1 MAGMQYGTQAGRH
14 EKYKGRILAKAQTK
28 EMLTKLGSQEPFPQ
42 NSSQIIEWM
51 RFLPFGGVDNEF
63 IAAGGDAD
71 FIAKHLIQE
80 GVTPS
85 PDSISWTTLST
96 TLQEIGCL
104 YSYTNRLRHLHEEG
118 QEIPREMEEQAATR
132 IALCREMMVYGE
144 LKSCTNAF
152 FGGTGV
158 DIATV
163 NGPPTKNMF
172 QNISRALLS
181 KHATTIN
188 KMLKSGPNFG
198 MQSVAASWPVYCHT
212 DMEKTFE
219 NLPGFTKVQDYGG
232 AQLLDPEFE
241 IGAIGRFRIIV
252 NPILTYKPSAG
263 ALVSAAVSGFT
274 PKSSGPVGAE
284 RIDVYPLIIIG
295 KGNGGGEFFGQVPLR
310 GFNSVEANH
319 FPPSDKSK
327 IDPLGQRGYVSA
339 MTWQAQAIL
348 NDDWGAVAFVATEE

>member
-28 EMLTKLGSQEPFPQ
+28 EMLTKLGAQDPFPQ
-42 NSSQIIEWM
+42 NSSQLIEWM
-51 RFLPFGGVDNEF
+51 RFLPYGGVDNEWM
-63 IAAGGDAD
+63 AAGGDED
-71 FIAKHLIQE
+71 FIAKHIIQE

-85 PDSISWTTLST
+85 PDSISWTTIST

-104 YSYTNRLRHLHEEG
+104 YSYTNRLRYLHEEG
-118 QEIPREMEEQAATR
+118 QEIPREMEDQAATR
-132 IALCREMMVYGE
+132 IALCREMMIYGE
-144 LKSCTNAF
+144 LKACTNVF
-152 FGGTGV
+152 YGGAGTS
-158 DIATV
+158 IATV

-188 KMLKSGPNFG
+188 KMLKSGASFG

-252 NPILTYKPSAG
+252 NPILTYKPGAG
-263 ALVSAAVSGFT
+263 AVVGSAVAGFD
-274 PKSSGPVGAE
+274 PKSDAGTN
-284 RIDVYPLIIIG
+284 IDVYPLIIMG
-295 KGNGGGEFFGQVPLR
+295 KGNGGGEAFGQVPLR
-310 GFNSVEANH
+310 GFNSIDANH
-319 FPPSDKSK
+319 YPPSEKSK

-348 NDDWGAVAFVATEE
+348 NDDWLCVAWVATEE